1 MAMLV
6 YQRVFFLASLKFV
19 VKCSNSSLQ
28 QRFRWKETLRESR
41 FFGTREVSRQK
52 KGAARDN
59 WNIFETIS
67 EMVKWWW
74 QLQRFFIFNP
84 DKRGK
89 MNPIWWA
96 YFVRWVGSTTN
107 QEMVNI
113 FLFSW
118 LVGSHNHFTRRWT
131 IESAPKNALSLEGSG
146 GSVQFLLAIHVF
158 FVFGTSLC
166 YHNSSFLFQSG
177 VPNYL
182 LKRAAARVLEKNRI
196 GESQIIWKNHLRV
209 QMVGF
214 FIARHLCQISIKRW
228 DSFGGRQGRLPG
240 VYPGYLGIST
250 RGSFP
255 FAFAVRLMLPWE
267 VISMRLREVGGLWI
281 LGFAVTTFFFLV
293 VGWCL

>member
-1 MAMLV
+1 MYTCMFTLAQWFKGGSSWSNDGCACDLV
-6 YQRVFFLASLKFV
+6 KRLRLAWLAADFV
-19 VKCSNSSLQ
+19 CCCLA
-28 QRFRWKETLRESR
+28 
-41 FFGTREVSRQK
+41 VS
-52 KGAARDN
+52 
-59 WNIFETIS
+59 
-67 EMVKWWW
+67 W
-74 QLQRFFIFNP
+74 QAHKL
-84 DKRGK
+84 
-89 MNPIWWA
+89 
-96 YFVRWVGSTTN
+96 T
-107 QEMVNI
+107 VNI

-281 LGFAVTTFFFLV
+281 LWFAVTTFFFLV